1 MRGRAMA
8 VEPAAAAI
16 LRGDLAALDG
26 ISEKPM
32 FGGLGFMRGG
42 HLLAGVTSG
51 GGFFYRTGKSRE
63 VAAQAH
69 PGVAPFADASGRR
82 KMGGFVILSPD
93 HRGDGATRAALL
105 DLALQNAAEL
115 PPKE

>member
-1 MRGRAMA
+1 MA
-8 VEPAAAAI
+8 VDPDTAAM
-16 LRGDLAALDG
+16 LRGDLAALEG
-26 ISEKPM
+26 VSEKPM

-42 HLLAGVTSG
+42 YLLAGVTVG
-51 GGFFYRTGKSRE
+51 GGLFYRTGKSRE
-63 VAAQAH
+63 AAAQAH
-69 PGVAPFADASGRR
+69 PGVLPFADASGRR
-82 KMGGFVILSPD
+82 KMGGFVILSPE